1 MTWSQVY
8 DPLGNAI
15 LSTAF
20 AAFPILVL
28 LGSLGIFRVRAHY
41 AALLGLG
48 TSLLV
53 AISVFRV
60 PATMILAGAGYGAA
74 YGLFPIGWIVL
85 NVIFLYQLTN
95 ECGLFERLR
104 HSIAG
109 VTRDRRLQLL
119 LVAFS
124 FGAFIEGA
132 SGFGTPV
139 AVTGAILI
147 GLGFTP
153 LSASGLALI
162 ANTAP
167 VAFGALGAPI
177 IGLQGV
183 TGLDLKA
190 LSAMVG
196 RQLPFFSLIV
206 PFWLIWAFAGWR
218 GMLEI
223 WPAILVAAL
232 SFAVPQFL
240 VSNFH
245 GPWLVD
251 VVAAIVSMASL
262 ALFLR
267 FWHPKRIWEH
277 EVRTASG
284 SDRVVSEA
292 RPSGRAAADGALVN
306 ARASD
311 TTRSEILR
319 AWLPWIILSAVVFV
333 WGLPQTKSLLD
344 GISAPKIPIPGLD
357 KLVLRVPPVVAKPTA
372 ENAILNFNW
381 LSASGSGILAASIIA
396 GLAMGYS
403 IRGLLQVYWKTIKLV
418 RHSLVTIA
426 LMMAIGFTTR
436 YSGMDATLGLAFAK
450 TGFVYPFFG
459 TMLGWLG
466 VALTGSDTSSNVLF
480 GSLQKI
486 TATQLGL
493 SPILMGAANSS
504 GGVMGKMIDAQSIV
518 VASTATRWDGHEG
531 DILRYVFFHSLA
543 LAALVGLLV
552 FLQAYVFTSMIVK

>member
-1 MTWSQVY
+1 M
-8 DPLGNAI
+8 
-15 LSTAF
+15 
-20 AAFPILVL
+20 
-28 LGSLGIFRVRAHY
+28 
-41 AALLGLG
+41 LGLA
-48 TSLLV
+48 TSLIV
-53 AISVFRV
+53 AVTVFRM
-60 PATMILAGAGYGAA
+60 PSAMILASAAYGTG

-104 HSIAG
+104 HSITG
-109 VTRDRRLQLL
+109 LTEDRRLQLL

-132 SGFGTPV
+132 CGFGTPV

-153 LSASGLALI
+153 LSASGLSLI

-167 VAFGALGAPI
+167 VAFGALGAPL

-183 TGLDLKA
+183 TGLDLKQ

-196 RQLPFFSLIV
+196 RQLPFFSLLV
-206 PFWLIWAFAGWR
+206 PFWLIWAFAGFR
-218 GMLEI
+218 GMVEI
-223 WPAILVAAL
+223 WPAILVAGAC
-232 SFAVPQFL
+232 FAIPQFL

-251 VVAAIVSMASL
+251 VVAAIVSIAAL
-262 ALFLR
+262 ALFLK
-267 FWHPKRIWEH
+267 FWQPKRIWRF
-277 EVRTASG
+277 EVRTGSG
-284 SDRVVSEA
+284 SDRVDPAEESRRVSEA
-292 RPSGRAAADGALVN
+292 RPLGRALSNDALAD

-311 TTRSEILR
+311 RIRNSKSEILR
-319 AWLPWIILSAVVFV
+319 AWMPWIILSVVVFV
-333 WGLPQTKSLLD
+333 WGLPQTKAFLD
-344 GISAPKIPIPGLD
+344 GISAPKISIYGLD
-357 KLVLRVPPVVAKPTA
+357 KLVLRTPPVVAKPAA
-372 ENAILNFNW
+372 ENAVFNFNF
-381 LSASGSGILAASIIA
+381 LSASGSGILLAAIIA

-403 IRGLLQVYWKTIKLV
+403 IRGLLRVYWKTLKLV
-418 RHSLVTIA
+418 RYSLLTIA
-426 LMMAIGFTTR
+426 AMMAIGFTTR

-450 TGFVYPFFG
+450 TGFLYPFFG

-518 VASTATRWDGHEG
+518 VASTVTRWYGHEG

-543 LAALVGLLV
+543 LATLVGVLV
-552 FLQAYVFTSMIVK
+552 LLQAYVFTWIVVR

>member
-8 DPLGNAI
+8 DPLSNAV
-15 LSTAF
+15 LSTAL
-20 AAFPILVL
+20 AALPILVL
-28 LGSLGIFRVRAHY
+28 LGSLGVLRIKAHY

-48 TSLLV
+48 TSLVV
-53 AISVFRV
+53 AIVVFRM
-60 PATMILAGAGYGAA
+60 PAAMILASAGYGGA

-104 HSIAG
+104 HSITG
-109 VTRDRRLQLL
+109 LTEDRRLQLL

-132 SGFGTPV
+132 CGFGTPV

-147 GLGFTP
+147 GLGFSP
-153 LSASGLALI
+153 LSASGLSLI

-167 VAFGALGAPI
+167 VAFGALGAPL

-183 TGLDLKA
+183 TGLDLKE

-206 PFWLIWAFAGWR
+206 PFWLIWAFAGFR
-218 GMLEI
+218 GMIEI
-223 WPAILVAAL
+223 WPAILVAGVC
-232 SFAVPQFL
+232 FAVPQFL
-240 VSNFH
+240 MSNFH

-251 VVAAIVSMASL
+251 VVAAIVSIASL
-262 ALFLR
+262 SLFLK
-267 FWHPKRIWEH
+267 FWQPKNIWRH
-277 EVRTASG
+277 EVRTGSG
-284 SDRVVSEA
+284 SNRVDDASPGPNSESEF
-292 RPSGRAAADGALVN
+292 RNSK
-306 ARASD
+306 
-311 TTRSEILR
+311 SEIFR
-319 AWLPWIILSAVVFV
+319 AWLPWIILSVVVFI
-333 WGLPQTKSLLD
+333 WGLPQTKGFLD
-344 GISAPKIPIPGLD
+344 GIAAPKIPIHGLD
-357 KLVLRVPPVVAKPTA
+357 KLVLRVPPVVTKPTA
-372 ENAILNFNW
+372 ENAVFNFNF
-381 LSASGSGILAASIIA
+381 LSASGSGILFASIMA

-403 IRGLLQVYWKTIKLV
+403 GRGLLRVYWKTLRLV
-418 RHSLVTIA
+418 STSLLTIA
-426 LMMAIGFTTR
+426 AMMAIGFTTR

-450 TGFVYPFFG
+450 TGFLYPFFG

-493 SPILMGAANSS
+493 SPTLMAAANSS

-518 VASTATRWDGHEG
+518 VASTATRWYGHEG

-543 LAALVGLLV
+543 LATLVGILV
-552 FLQAYVFTSMIVK
+552 LLQAYVFTSMIVR